1 MQLAVRD
8 PLRLA
13 LREAAS
19 AFVLVHNHPSGDPTP
34 SVEDLRFTERVAEAA
49 EILGTPLVDHLIV
62 AGDRYRSLLDDGFVG
77 RGEGKGAGAPHLPC
91 SGLRPSAR

>member
-34 SVEDLRFTERVAEAA
+34 SAEDLRFTERVAEAA

-62 AGDRYRSLLDDGFVG
+62 AGDRYRSLLDDGFFAPLSRRRARAAPV
-77 RGEGKGAGAPHLPC
+77 RRAGDSSPT
-91 SGLRPSAR
+91 